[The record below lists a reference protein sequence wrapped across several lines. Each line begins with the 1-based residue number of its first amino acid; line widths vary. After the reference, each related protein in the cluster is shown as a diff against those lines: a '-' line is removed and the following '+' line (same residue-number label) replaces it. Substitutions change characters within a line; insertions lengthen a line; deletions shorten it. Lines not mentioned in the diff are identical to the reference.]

1 MRKLSITA
9 CLLLLASA
17 APGWSEANMAQPQMT
32 PLKDV
37 APSVSVF
44 SAPTVNDFLVACRT
58 DQGGCVDEV
67 GSALMD
73 KFQYQGDICLP
84 AVDYAS
90 AVPGWLASHNETHAM
105 PTEDGIY
112 IALKALYPCG

>member
-1 MRKLSITA
+1 MRRISITA

-17 APGWSEANMAQPQMT
+17 VPGWSQADITQSQIT
-32 PLKDV
+32 PLRDV

-44 SAPTVNDFLVACRT
+44 SAPTVNDFLIACRT

-84 AVDYAS
+84 GVDYAS
-90 AVPGWLASHNETHAM
+90 AVPGWLSSHDQTHAM
-105 PTEDGIY
+105 RTEDGIY
-112 IALKALYPCG
+112 LALKSLYPCG